1 MFALIDCNNFYASC
15 ERVFNPSLNH
25 QPVVVLSNNDGC
37 VIARSQEAKDLGIK
51 MGVPAFQLES
61 LINSTRV
68 QVFSSNYSL
77 YGDMSQ
83 RVMTVLATFAPDIEI
98 YSIDEAFLLLDGF
111 EDYFDLQE
119 YAKNIRKTV
128 LRCTGIPVSIGI
140 APTKTLAKLAN
151 KLAKKKKDKSG
162 VLILEDEIDIQIALK
177 DFPIEDV
184 WGIGPRY
191 ANMLKLEGIG
201 TALQFTY
208 ALPNWVQKKMTVQG
222 LRTWHEL
229 RKKSCMTL
237 DKFPADKKAICT
249 SRSFGEMQKDF
260 QPIEEAVSTFAARC
274 GAKLRKQKSCAAV
287 IIIFVHTNFYRKDLP
302 QYSKSIVVR
311 LPVATN
317 SSFEL
322 VKYAC
327 YGLEKIFKN
336 GYNYKK
342 AGVIVTEIMPE
353 NQVIGALF
361 DEVDRPKHK
370 KAMLAM
376 DKLNARFGREKV
388 RIGKQGFGRKWHL
401 KQERI
406 SQCYTTQ
413 LSEIIDIM

>member
-61 LINSTRV
+61 LITSNRV

-83 RVMTVLATFAPDIEI
+83 RVMTVLATFVPDIEI

-128 LRCTGIPVSIGI
+128 MRCTGIPVSIGI

-184 WGIGPRY
+184 WGIGSRY
-191 ANMLKLEGIG
+191 ANMLKMEGIA

-208 ALPNWVQKKMTVQG
+208 ALPNWIQKKMTVQG

-229 RKKSCMTL
+229 RKKPCMTL
-237 DKFPADKKAICT
+237 DEFPADKKAICT
-249 SRSFGEMQKDF
+249 SRSFGEMLKEF

-274 GAKLRKQKSCAAV
+274 GAKLRKQKSCTAV
-287 IIIFVHTNFYRKDLP
+287 MIIFLNTNFYRKDLP

-317 SSFEL
+317 SSLEL

-327 YGLEKIFKN
+327 YGLEKIFKS

-376 DKLNARFGREKV
+376 DKLNARFGREKSV
-388 RIGKQGFGRKWHL
+388 LASKALAENGI
-401 KQERI
+401 
-406 SQCYTTQ
+406 
-413 LSEIIDIM
+413 